1 MNVKSDLAELQH
13 ITPIATYE
21 SPLYIL
27 KGWDDICM
35 GATLDSYMNG
45 YQDPRLS
52 AYFEA
57 GTGGK
62 YRGIRAGM
70 SKDVSKDKYIT
81 GIFAEPQATATSN
94 VVWMRSSD
102 HISCWRN
109 MLCVG
114 ERMPMLKSIMK
125 ME

>member
-1 MNVKSDLAELQH
+1 MKQRQKSEAQLTIGNSYGVMNVKTDLAELQH

-62 YRGIRAGM
+62 ISGYKSR
-70 SKDVSKDKYIT
+70 
-81 GIFAEPQATATSN
+81 N
-94 VVWMRSSD
+94 VKGR
-102 HISCWRN
+102 
-109 MLCVG
+109 
-114 ERMPMLKSIMK
+114 K
-125 ME
+125 

>member
-70 SKDVSKDKYIT
+70 SKE
-81 GIFAEPQATATSN
+81 G
-94 VVWMRSSD
+94 
-102 HISCWRN
+102 
-109 MLCVG
+109 
-114 ERMPMLKSIMK
+114 
-125 ME
+125 